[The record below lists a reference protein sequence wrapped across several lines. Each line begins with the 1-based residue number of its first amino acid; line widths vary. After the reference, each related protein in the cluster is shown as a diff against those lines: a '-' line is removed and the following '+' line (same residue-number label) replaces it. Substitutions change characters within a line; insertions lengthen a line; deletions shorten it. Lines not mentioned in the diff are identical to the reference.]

1 MGLASIAPAV
11 ALAAAMLFAPLTWAQ
26 TSQTAPRNIA
36 FFGRVEA
43 VDSGRK
49 VVTVK
54 HGKIPGYMDSGTTDY
69 SVEGGAPLNRLQ
81 PGDDIRADVHSNN
94 LTLYH
99 IQIVYRRDRA
109 MRNISK

>member
-1 MGLASIAPAV
+1 MGLPSFAPAV

-26 TSQTAPRNIA
+26 TSQTAARSIA
-36 FFGRVEA
+36 FFGQVES
-43 VDSGRK
+43 VDSGRN

-69 SVEGGAPLNRLQ
+69 SAEEGARLNRLQ
-81 PGDDIRADVHSNN
+81 PGDDIRATVHSNN

-99 IQIVYRRDRA
+99 IQVVYRRNGA
-109 MRNISK
+109 MRKISK